1 MIKKILPISIF
12 VLVLVLV
19 ILLGL
24 QNLLNKNKVQTNTL
38 LTPTLYEGK
47 QGSNSNY
54 GSNQNGGS
62 QNSNSTNT
70 SDKAALTESA
80 FKSKLPISKT
90 DFTVDHSDKL
100 GKYVVTL
107 KTDNGQSAYNDW
119 LDQNVSY
126 GEFLP
131 VEQVIIAHQSVDELD
146 NALDYAEKN
155 KLSPDEEFKKNT
167 EVLLNVFNVL
177 FSPISTPKKAITVP
191 TPTPTPKPQT
201 NSNNNSNNSEDH
213 SGSSSYTYYAQC
225 GGAYD
230 SYLLPIQNGTDGK
243 KCTECSAG
251 CGPTTAAMILSSY
264 VDSTLNPPKVIE
276 SMSKAG
282 VAISCN
288 GSGMYDLYN
297 YMSNASGIKVS
308 TLISLGHVEAKE
320 VVDDFRNYIKGGW
333 TLFVL
338 ADCKYGGHY
347 FWVTDVSSDGKILAY
362 DPAYGSGRPT
372 PLDENQYDPHPYY
385 VYAFPVKKN

>member
-24 QNLLNKNKVQTNTL
+24 QNLLNKNKTQTNAL

-47 QGSNSNY
+47 QGSNY
-54 GSNQNGGS
+54 GGTQSGGTQKNNG
-62 QNSNSTNT
+62 TNGVGKT
-70 SDKAALTESA
+70 ALTENA
-80 FKSKLPISKT
+80 FKAKLPISKT

-107 KTDNGQSAYNDW
+107 KTDNGQNAYNDW
-119 LDQNVSY
+119 LDQNTSY

-131 VEQVIIAHQSVDELD
+131 AEQVILAHQSVDELD

-167 EVLLNVFNVL
+167 DLLLNVFNAL
-177 FSPISTPKKAITVP
+177 FSPISTPKKAITIP
-191 TPTPTPKPQT
+191 TATPTPKPQT
-201 NSNNNSNNSEDH
+201 NSDNGSENP
-213 SGSSSYTYYAQC
+213 SGSGSYTYYAQC

-230 SYLLPIQNGTDGK
+230 SYLLPIQNGTNGK

-264 VDSTLNPPKVIE
+264 VDSTLTPPKVIE

-297 YMSNASGIKVS
+297 YMSKASGIKVS

-320 VVDDFRNYIKGGW
+320 VVDDFRKYIKGGW

-362 DPAYGSGRPT
+362 DPAYGSGRPR

-385 VYAFPVKKN
+385 IYAFPVKKN

>member
-12 VLVLVLV
+12 VLVLVLI

-24 QNLLNKNKVQTNTL
+24 QNLLNKNKTQSNSL

-47 QGSNSNY
+47 QGSHS
-54 GSNQNGGS
+54 SSSQGGNTQS
-62 QNSNSTNT
+62 ANNTNT
-70 SDKAALTESA
+70 TGRTTLTENA
-80 FKSKLPISKT
+80 FKAKLPISKT

-107 KTDNGQSAYNDW
+107 NTDNGQNAYNNW
-119 LDQNVSY
+119 LDQNTSY

-131 VEQVIIAHQSVDELD
+131 AEQVILAHQSVEELD

-155 KLSPDEEFKKNT
+155 KLSSEQEFKKT
-167 EVLLNVFNVL
+167 TDSLLNIVNAL
-177 FSPISTPKKAITVP
+177 FSPFSSLQQPVSLP
-191 TPTPTPKPQT
+191 TAAPTAKPQT
-201 NSNNNSNNSEDH
+201 NNPTDNPENP
-213 SGSSSYTYYAQC
+213 SGSGSYTYYAQC

-230 SYLLPIQNGTDGK
+230 SYLLPIQNGTNGK

-264 VDSTLNPPKVIE
+264 VDSTLTPPKVIE

-297 YMSNASGIKVS
+297 YMSKASGIKVS

-320 VVDDFRNYIKGGW
+320 VADDFRNYIKGGW

-362 DPAYGSGRPT
+362 DPAYGSGRPR